1 MAPAVVLRAV
11 GHRTWSFGEELS
23 DTDAAPTEGR
33 PGAAPPVTDVERV
46 ASALT
51 AFVNTHIMAR
61 SRPLRPDDDLEA
73 AGVDSMGLLKILLF
87 IEARFGFWM
96 PDADLRAENVS
107 SLGALAAYVSRWRG
121 PA

>member
-1 MAPAVVLRAV
+1 VENRPSWSGLSLRDPERDPA
-11 GHRTWSFGEELS
+11 
-23 DTDAAPTEGR
+23 DAASPTGC
-33 PGAAPPVTDVERV
+33 PLVGGPSADADDV

-61 SRPLRPDDDLEA
+61 SRPIQPEDDLEA

-87 IEARFGFWM
+87 VEAQFGFWM

-107 SLGALAAYVSRWRG
+107 SLRTLAAYVSRRRSQ
-121 PA
+121 A